1 MNLFNYLIS
10 LYSLHQQLNHLLYI
24 LYHRSILLELQYVF
38 KLISFLQFYLIYLF
52 NMDHDN
58 YFHQELYLSQLIT
71 QPKSYHFHQ
80 MQMDITIQLEYLC
93 SSYIITFIQFLLYYF
108 LIIYHESIL
117 LVFLYHYKLIT
128 LQQSIHIHNHD
139 QNLYHLVS
147 KVLLHIKP
155 TIQSQFI
162 YSHYSYIYYTIHLE
176 LEYNYIL
183 RSQLQYFHQ
192 YFQYLDHDSILKAE

>member
-1 MNLFNYLIS
+1 
-10 LYSLHQQLNHLLYI
+10 
-24 LYHRSILLELQYVF
+24 
-38 KLISFLQFYLIYLF
+38 
-52 NMDHDN
+52 
-58 YFHQELYLSQLIT
+58 
-71 QPKSYHFHQ
+71 
-80 MQMDITIQLEYLC
+80 MDITIQVEYPC
-93 SSYIITFIQFLLYYF
+93 SFYIITFIQFLLYYF
-108 LIIYHESIL
+108 LIVYHESIL
-117 LVFLYHYKLIT
+117 LVSLYHYKPIT
-128 LQQSIHIHNHD
+128 YSQSIQIHNHN

-162 YSHYSYIYYTIHLE
+162 YFHYSYIYYTIHLE

>member
-71 QPKSYHFHQ
+71 QPKSYHLHQ

-93 SSYIITFIQFLLYYF
+93 SSYIISFIQFLLYYF
-108 LIIYHESIL
+108 LIVYHESIL
-117 LVFLYHYKLIT
+117 LVSLYHYKLIT
-128 LQQSIHIHNHD
+128 FQQSIQNHNHN

-147 KVLLHIKP
+147 KVFIHIKP

-162 YSHYSYIYYTIHLE
+162 YFHYSYIYYTIHLE

-183 RSQLQYFHQ
+183 RSQLQYSHQ

>member
-1 MNLFNYLIS
+1 MNLFNYLIL
-10 LYSLHQQLNHLLYI
+10 LYSLHQQLNHQLYI

-52 NMDHDN
+52 NMDYDN
-58 YFHQELYLSQLIT
+58 FLYLELYLSQLISL
-71 QPKSYHFHQ
+71 QVNYRHHQ

-108 LIIYHESIL
+108 LIIYHVSIL

-128 LQQSIHIHNHD
+128 LQQSIQSHNQN

-147 KVLLHIKP
+147 KVFIHIKP

-162 YSHYSYIYYTIHLE
+162 YFHYSYIYYTIHLE

>member
-10 LYSLHQQLNHLLYI
+10 LYSLHQQLNHPLYI

-80 MQMDITIQLEYLC
+80 IQMDITIQLEYPC

-108 LIIYHESIL
+108 LIIYHVSIL

-128 LQQSIHIHNHD
+128 LQQSIQSHNQN

-162 YSHYSYIYYTIHLE
+162 YSHYSYIYYAIHLE

-183 RSQLQYFHQ
+183 KSQLQYFHQ